1 MTKPV
6 VIDETRPID
15 ETRHDEFGRDRR
27 HPAGGSPPSPQTVSA
42 SSLGVANEDA
52 VDVGTVCACK
62 GQVHT
67 EYIPSAREYGQT
79 GMPTHGGSKLRAR
92 YGDVAV
98 RDLRPG
104 SPDAGGGLR
113 RKSHSHVWRVS
124 EWYTS
129 SRQRRGPPMCVSSK
143 LPSSLIEYP
152 LCPPDDTCNSTHAA
166 RHSKFQKLD
175 APRTVDR
182 LGSRRLKETQI
193 RI

>member
-1 MTKPV
+1 MM
-6 VIDETRPID
+6 ICRC
-15 ETRHDEFGRDRR
+15 RSSDRLS
-27 HPAGGSPPSPQTVSA
+27 HGATQAPT
-42 SSLGVANEDA
+42 SL
-52 VDVGTVCACK
+52 CARL
-62 GQVHT
+62 
-67 EYIPSAREYGQT
+67 S
-79 GMPTHGGSKLRAR
+79 MNF
-92 YGDVAV
+92 
-98 RDLRPG
+98 RPG

-152 LCPPDDTCNSTHAA
+152 LCPLDDTCNSTHAA

-193 RI
+193 RISILQPFLRVLQRKRGSCDPSRKPASPEAQHPEG